1 MNPIINMMMG
11 SNANNALNQAM
22 QLKQMLQGGNP
33 NVIYQ
38 QMLNS
43 NPQFRQF
50 VSDNQG
56 KSPDQIAQ
64 AYGIDPNTIKQLLG

>member
-1 MNPIINMMMG
+1 MNPILNMMMG

-22 QLKQMLQGGNP
+22 QLKQLLQGGNP

-38 QMLNS
+38 QMLQN

>member
-1 MNPIINMMMG
+1 MNPILNLMTG
-11 SNANNALNQAM
+11 SNANNMLNRAM
-22 QLKQMLQGGNP
+22 QVKQMLQGGNP

-38 QMLNS
+38 QMMQN

-56 KSPDQIAQ
+56 KSPEQIAQ
-64 AYGIDPNTIKQLLG
+64 AYGIDMNTIKQLLG

>member
-1 MNPIINMMMG
+1 MNPILNMMMG

>member
-1 MNPIINMMMG
+1 MNPILNMMMG
-11 SNANNALNQAM
+11 SNVNNALNQAM
-22 QLKQMLQGGNP
+22 QLKQMLQGRNP

>member
-1 MNPIINMMMG
+1 MNPILNMMMG

-22 QLKQMLQGGNP
+22 QLKQLLQGGNP

>member
-1 MNPIINMMMG
+1 MNPILNMMMG
-11 SNANNALNQAM
+11 SNANNMLNRVM
-22 QLKQMLQGGNP
+22 QVKQMLQGGNP